1 MKKVRYLIVGE
12 IIMLLTILFFNSTQ
26 VNAQSKELPER
37 SEIGERYKWKTE
49 DVFRNDEQW
58 KEEFENLK
66 IKINEFNKFQG
77 ELGKSS
83 ELMLNCLK
91 VRDEI
96 EIQFD
101 KLSIYAHLK
110 SDEDMRVTKYQ
121 GYRDQVSSLAVQINQ
136 KEAFIQPEIL
146 QIPENKLWQF
156 VEEQRGLEVYRHY
169 FEDLLRSKD
178 HVLSEEGEELLALAG
193 DMSQSSYRIFS
204 LFNNADINFPE
215 IEDEKGNKVELT
227 KANFFVFQD
236 SPDRRVREDA
246 FRVMYST
253 YQSWINTLAAALSG
267 AVKKDI
273 FYAKARK
280 YNSALEAALHSD
292 NIPISVY
299 QNVISTLN
307 KNLTPMHRYIS
318 IRKRVLGLEKVYPW
332 DLYVPL
338 LKELEWKVTYE
349 EAVETIQKALTPLGE
364 DYLNIMKEGFRLR
377 WFDVYENKGKRSG
390 AYSSSVYGI
399 PHPYMLLN
407 YQNMLDDM
415 FTVAHEMG
423 HSIHSYYTMK
433 NQPYIY
439 SDYKTF
445 VAEVAST
452 LNEALLMDYLIK
464 KTKNKEKKLYL
475 INQYADQIRG
485 TMYIQAIFAEFEKR
499 IHEKLESG
507 EALTS
512 DFYNSMARDIYTR
525 YYGPDFEMDPLYDI
539 NWCRI
544 PHFYYNFYVYQY
556 ATGIAAAT
564 AIAQKI
570 ISGDIEA
577 RDAYLNFLKSG
588 DSDYP
593 INLLKNAGVDMTSPE
608 PIEAAAT
615 LFSDLIDEM
624 EKLLGY

>member
-1 MKKVRYLIVGE
+1 MKKVRHLIVGE
-12 IIMLLTILFFNSTQ
+12 IIMPLTILFFNVAQ
-26 VNAQSKELPER
+26 VNAQSKELRER
-37 SEIGERYKWKTE
+37 SEIEDKYKWKTE
-49 DVFRNDEQW
+49 DVFKSDDEW
-58 KEEFENLK
+58 KEKFENLK
-66 IKINEFNKFQG
+66 TKINEFDKFQG
-77 ELGKSS
+77 KLSKSS
-83 ELMLNCLK
+83 ELLLNCLK

-96 EIQFD
+96 DIQID
-101 KLSIYAHLK
+101 RLSIYAHLK
-110 SDEDMRVTKYQ
+110 SDEDTRVTKYQ

-156 VEEQRGLEVYRHY
+156 VEDQEGLEEYRHY

-204 LFNNADINFPE
+204 MFNNADIKFSE

-246 FRVMYST
+246 FREMYNT

-267 AVKKDI
+267 AVKKNI
-273 FYAKARK
+273 YYAKARK
-280 YNSALEAALHSD
+280 YNSALEATLHSD

-318 IRKRVLGLEKVYPW
+318 IRKKVLGLDKVYPW

-338 LKELEWKVTYE
+338 LKELQWKVSYE
-349 EAVETIQKALTPLGE
+349 EAVETIQIALAPLGE
-364 DYLNIMKEGFRLR
+364 DYLAIMKKGFTSR

-439 SDYKTF
+439 SDYTTF

-464 KTKNKEKKLYL
+464 KTTNKEKKLYL

-499 IHEKLESG
+499 IHDKLEAG

-512 DFYNSMARDIYTR
+512 DFYNGVARDIYTR
-525 YYGPDFEMDPLYDI
+525 YYGPDFEMDPIYDI

-570 ISGDIEA
+570 ISGDMEA

-588 DSDYP
+588 NSDYS
-593 INLLKNAGVDMTSPE
+593 INLLKDAGVDMTSPQ
-608 PIEAAAT
+608 PIEATAI